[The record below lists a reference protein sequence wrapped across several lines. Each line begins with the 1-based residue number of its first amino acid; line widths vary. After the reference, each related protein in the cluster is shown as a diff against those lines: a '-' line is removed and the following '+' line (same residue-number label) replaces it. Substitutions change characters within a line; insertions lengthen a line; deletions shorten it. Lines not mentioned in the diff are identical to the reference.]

1 MIEFTVAVVGCTPVG
16 PLSNH
21 WFLRESKH
29 KGATRVLATR
39 EAKREKEKQGM
50 EQGRRGAQHL
60 GSGNILLELGLMIH
74 SGEPDGLLQ
83 LPGLVVVRSARPIA
97 AH

>member
-39 EAKREKEKQGM
+39 EAKREKERKARHGTRKKRGSAPGKW
-50 EQGRRGAQHL
+50 EYPPGTGPHDPFGRA
-60 GSGNILLELGLMIH
+60 
-74 SGEPDGLLQ
+74 
-83 LPGLVVVRSARPIA
+83 
-97 AH
+97 